1 MIYVHLLSR
10 NHRYLHTKRMIRV
23 FTDQLIKAAHKFG
36 SAACERQLIRRFFS
50 AKQSSSKE
58 NDNEYI
64 GEMVLISLDL
74 QHDYGWRI

>member
-1 MIYVHLLSR
+1 
-10 NHRYLHTKRMIRV
+10 MIRV